1 MKNMIG
7 EIWRALWPAL
17 AALLATL
24 MVLPFLDEF
33 TFVKGSAAWADV
45 LVRFFRLLLILT
57 LPLFF
62 LPALC
67 ALAGK
72 GFHGESTTLIQIPE
86 KEDLQIRPLKN
97 WLVRPLQGIGLMM
110 LMVTKLGSLLQAYE
124 GVTADFSALPPPG
137 SFTVLRFA
145 NAILTSLL
153 LSFLWTLD
161 DLGIRQ
167 YKWKNGELRKIG
179 KYLGVALPFLA
190 GLYGVASLFRN
201 QTRMEAFIY
210 ILQMILIF
218 IPPFLIFS
226 VLHSRYLIWRKK
238 SLLGKLKATPKEFR
252 VEDVRIS
259 QA

>member
-1 MKNMIG
+1 M
-7 EIWRALWPAL
+7 
-17 AALLATL
+17 
-24 MVLPFLDEF
+24 
-33 TFVKGSAAWADV
+33 
-45 LVRFFRLLLILT
+45 
-57 LPLFF
+57 
-62 LPALC
+62 
-67 ALAGK
+67 
-72 GFHGESTTLIQIPE
+72 LIQIPE

-124 GVTADFSALPPPG
+124 GVTADFSVLPPPG
-137 SFTVLRFA
+137 SFTILRFT
-145 NAILTSLL
+145 NAVLTSLL

-167 YKWKNGELRKIG
+167 YNRKNGEIRMIG
-179 KYLGVALPFLA
+179 KYLGVALPLLA

-218 IPPFLIFS
+218 FPPFLIIT
-226 VLHSRYLIWRKK
+226 VLHSRYLIWRKET
-238 SLLGKLKATPKEFR
+238 LLGKLKAAPKEFR
-252 VEDVRIS
+252 VEDAKIS